1 MAQRKQKAPG
11 ADELVFVPLGGVGEI
26 GMNLYLYGYGP
37 SDQRKWLMVDLGVTF
52 PGPDEPG
59 VDVILPD
66 IRFIEE
72 MKRDL
77 VGIVLTHGHED
88 HIGAVIDLW
97 PRLKVPVY
105 ATPFTAELLKAKLA
119 EGGSKREI
127 DIKTVPL
134 KSKLTL
140 GPFAIELINMA
151 HSIPEPTALA
161 IRTPLGLVVH
171 TADWKIDAAPIT
183 SAPTDEARLRQLG
196 QEGVD
201 VLVCDSTNAMR
212 EGVSPSEEEVGRNL
226 STIIQ
231 SAKQRVAVTIFAS
244 NVARM
249 HSVAEAARKAGR
261 ELVVAGRAM
270 HRMIQVSQETGILPK
285 NFKFH
290 DQQAFGYFERN
301 RVCLL
306 MTGSQGEP
314 RAALARVAAGEH
326 PEINLAPDD
335 LVVFSSRTIP
345 GNEKAVGRIQN
356 ALVDQGVR
364 IVTDNEAVVHVTGH
378 PRRGELKQIYE
389 WTKPKT
395 LVPMHGEAR
404 HLEEQGRYALS
415 LGVPAV
421 AQTRNGKMLRFL
433 PGPVQIIDE
442 VPSGRLFRDGNLIV
456 GDDDGPVRER
466 RRLSFA
472 GIVVV
477 SLVVGKNGELAADPQ
492 VILDGVPAE
501 DAEGSSIAE
510 IILDEVEGALASLP
524 KGKRRD
530 LAVVQEAARR
540 ATRSAIGNA
549 WGKKPICKVMLTVV

>member
-151 HSIPEPTALA
+151 HSIPEPNALA

-183 SAPTDEARLRQLG
+183 SAPTDEARLRELG
-196 QEGVD
+196 KEGVD

-285 NFKFH
+285 HFKFH

-301 RVCLL
+301 KVCLL

-356 ALVDQGVR
+356 ELVDQGVR

-456 GDDDGPVRER
+456 DDDDGPVRER

-477 SLVVGKNGELAADPQ
+477 SLVIGKNGELAADPQ

-540 ATRSAIGNA
+540 ATRSAINNA

>member
-1 MAQRKQKAPG
+1 MAKRKQNAPA

-26 GMNLYLYGYGP
+26 GMNLYLYGFGP
-37 SDQRKWLMVDLGVTF
+37 PDDRKWLMVDLGVTF
-52 PGPDEPG
+52 PGPEEPG
-59 VDVILPD
+59 VDVVLPD

-72 MKRDL
+72 LRRDL

-88 HIGAVIDLW
+88 HIGAVVDLW
-97 PRLKVPVY
+97 PRLRVPVY
-105 ATPFTAELLKAKLA
+105 ATPFTATLLRSKMA
-119 EGGSKREI
+119 EEGLKREI

-140 GPFAIELINMA
+140 GPFSIELINMA
-151 HSIPEPTALA
+151 HSIPEPSALA

-196 QEGVD
+196 DEGVD

-226 STIIQ
+226 AAIIGA
-231 SAKQRVAVTIFAS
+231 AKQRVAVTIFAS

-249 HSVAEAARKAGR
+249 HSVAEAARETGR
-261 ELVVAGRAM
+261 ELIVAGRAM
-270 HRMIQVSQETGILPK
+270 HRVIQVAQETGILSK
-285 NFKFH
+285 SFKYH
-290 DQQAFGYFERN
+290 DQQAFGYFER
-301 RVCLL
+301 RQVLML

-326 PEINLAPDD
+326 PEITLAPDD
-335 LVVFSSRTIP
+335 VVIFSSRTIP
-345 GNEKAVGRIQN
+345 GNEKAVGKIQN
-356 ALVDQGVR
+356 ALVDQGIR
-364 IVTDNEAVVHVTGH
+364 IVTDNDAVVHVTGH

-389 WTKPKT
+389 WVRPKT

-421 AQTRNGKMLRFL
+421 AQARNGKMLRFL
-433 PGPVQIIDE
+433 PGPVEVVDE
-442 VPSGRLFRDGNLIV
+442 VPSGRLFRDGGLV
-456 GDDDGPVRER
+456 VDGEEGPVRER
-466 RRLSFA
+466 RRLGFA

-477 SLVVGKNGELAADPQ
+477 SVVVGKYGELLADPQ
-492 VILDGVPAE
+492 VVLDGVPAE
-501 DAEGSSIAE
+501 DGEGQSMADLV
-510 IILDEVEGALASLP
+510 LDEVEGALASIP
-524 KGKRRD
+524 KPKRRD
-530 LAVVQEAARR
+530 RAVLEEAARR
-540 ATRSAIGNA
+540 AARAAVSDA

>member
-1 MAQRKQKAPG
+1 MAQRKQNAPG
-11 ADELVFVPLGGVGEI
+11 ANELVFVPLGGVGEI

-37 SDQRKWLMVDLGVTF
+37 AESRKWLMVDLGVTF

-72 MKRDL
+72 LRRDL
-77 VGIVLTHGHED
+77 VGIVLTHAHED

-97 PRLKVPVY
+97 PRLRAPVY
-105 ATPFTAELLKAKLA
+105 ATPFTAELIKAKMS
-119 EGGSKREI
+119 EDGRKREI

-134 KSKLTL
+134 QAKLTL
-140 GPFAIELINMA
+140 GPFQVEFINMA
-151 HSIPEPTALA
+151 HSIPEPNALA
-161 IRTPLGLVVH
+161 IRTPLGLIVH

-196 QEGVD
+196 AEGVD

-212 EGVSPSEEEVGRNL
+212 EGVSPSEEEVGRNI

-249 HSVAEAARKAGR
+249 HSIAEAARKAGR

-270 HRMIQVSQETGILPK
+270 HRMIQVSQETGILPRS
-285 NFKFH
+285 FKFH
-290 DQQAFGYFERN
+290 DQQAFGYFERKQ
-301 RVCLL
+301 VLIL
-306 MTGSQGEP
+306 MTGSQGEA

-326 PEINLAPDD
+326 PEISLAPDD
-335 LVVFSSRTIP
+335 LVIFSSRTIP

-364 IVTDNEAVVHVTGH
+364 LVTDTDAVVHVTGH
-378 PRRGELKQIYE
+378 PRRGELKQMYE
-389 WTKPKT
+389 WVRPKT

-421 AQTRNGKMLRFL
+421 TQARNGKMLRFL
-433 PGPVQIIDE
+433 PGPVQVIDE

-456 GDDDGPVRER
+456 DGDDGPVRER
-466 RRLSFA
+466 RRLGFA

-477 SLVVGKNGELAADPQ
+477 SCVVGKNGELLADPQ
-492 VILDGVPAE
+492 VVLDGVPTE
-501 DAEGSSIAE
+501 DGEGQSMADL
-510 IILDEVEGALASLP
+510 ILDEVEGALASIP
-524 KGKRRD
+524 KPKRRD
-530 LAVVQEAARR
+530 RAVLEEAARR
-540 ATRSAIGNA
+540 GARAAVSSA
-549 WGKKPICKVMLTVV
+549 WGKKPICKVLLTVV